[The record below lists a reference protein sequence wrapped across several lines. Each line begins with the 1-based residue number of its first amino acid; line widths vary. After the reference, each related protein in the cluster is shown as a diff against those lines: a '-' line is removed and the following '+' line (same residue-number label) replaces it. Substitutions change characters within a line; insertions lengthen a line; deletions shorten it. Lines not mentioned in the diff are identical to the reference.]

1 MGLPWPNG
9 CDQTSSSADST
20 SGAQREAI
28 RHYALAETL
37 LEPRVWLLT
46 LVYFGQNVSGCGFV
60 LFLPQIVR
68 GHSWA
73 PLCCWYWVTTGDWN
87 RRRGCRSASAVHSI
101 RRGSWNWR
109 ADRMPLLYVLLY

>member
-28 RHYALAETL
+28 RHYALGETL

-46 LVYFGQNVSGCGFV
+46 LVYFGQNVSGYGFV
-60 LFLPQIVR
+60 LFLP
-68 GHSWA
+68 
-73 PLCCWYWVTTGDWN
+73 
-87 RRRGCRSASAVHSI
+87 
-101 RRGSWNWR
+101 
-109 ADRMPLLYVLLY
+109 